1 MIEFSAILDTIIR
14 SILAIIAL
22 EVLARI
28 NGAKQISQLTFYDYI
43 TGITIGSMA
52 AVMAI
57 DDQIP
62 FWLPLVSIVV
72 FVFASYL
79 EGKWTMHSLQARK
92 LIEGTPMILMA
103 NGKLLQSHMYKAHLT
118 VNDLLSEARVA
129 GYFNLHDIAFAI
141 MENSGKISFLP
152 YAETLP
158 ANRKDLQIT
167 GNTSS
172 LYVNV
177 VIDGELL
184 ERTSNGFYIVV
195 KNFIMET
202 MSICCWQL
210 QIVTITYTYIINM
223 KKVIIIKKLIIQT
236 KMDVSLP

>member
-1 MIEFSAILDTIIR
+1 MDGLHALVDTVFR
-14 SILAIIAL
+14 SILAVAAL
-22 EVLARI
+22 EILARI

-57 DDQIP
+57 DDEIP
-62 FWLPLVSIVV
+62 FWLPLIAIFI
-72 FVFASYL
+72 FVIASFL
-79 EGKWTMHSLQARK
+79 EGKWTLHSLQARK
-92 LIEGTPMILMA
+92 LIDGTPMVLMA
-103 NGKLLQSHMYKAHLT
+103 NGKMLQSHMRKAHLT

-152 YAETLP
+152 HAEAAP
-158 ANRKDLQIT
+158 VNRKDLNIDST
-167 GNTSS
+167 PSS

-184 ERTSNGFYIVV
+184 EDELAAIGKNKQWLLHRCKELQYGKITDMLLAIADIQGNIYVYYKDEVSNHH
-195 KNFIMET
+195 KN
-202 MSICCWQL
+202 L
-210 QIVTITYTYIINM
+210 
-223 KKVIIIKKLIIQT
+223 L
-236 KMDVSLP
+236 

>member
-1 MIEFSAILDTIIR
+1 MDTIQPVIDTILR
-14 SILAIIAL
+14 SLLAVIAL

-28 NGAKQISQLTFYDYI
+28 NGAKQISQLSFYDYI

-57 DDQIP
+57 DDVIP
-62 FWLPLVSIVV
+62 FWLPLLAIVI
-72 FVFASYL
+72 FVLASYV
-79 EGKWTMHSLQARK
+79 EGKWTLHSLMARK
-92 LIEGTPMILMA
+92 VIDGTPMVIMA
-103 NGKLLQSHMYKAHLT
+103 NGKLLQSHLRKAHLT

-152 YAETLP
+152 YAENAPVT
-158 ANRKDLQIT
+158 RKDAKLHPAPA
-167 GNTSS
+167 S

-184 ERTSNGFYIVV
+184 TQELAAIGKNEEWFIHTCRKHHYGDRKDMLLAIADTNDHLYVYYKDETSNHH
-195 KNFIMET
+195 KN
-202 MSICCWQL
+202 L
-210 QIVTITYTYIINM
+210 
-223 KKVIIIKKLIIQT
+223 L
-236 KMDVSLP
+236 